1 MQLRRLRRRRV
12 VDASRAAQ
20 VVPENKRRL
29 VEFKGL
35 CIARRNR
42 GIGSTFTLRA
52 VLNNHAVER
61 VFPLYSPHVLEMEVT
76 ERRKAARA
84 KLYYLRRKPL
94 KFSRV
99 GTGGSSIH
107 APEGA
112 PAGEGEEE
120 EKRGTRRKPTG
131 AEVANAAARKSAK
144 AKADKWDE

>member
-1 MQLRRLRRRRV
+1 M
-12 VDASRAAQ
+12 
-20 VVPENKRRL
+20 PENKRRI

-42 GIGSTFTLRA
+42 GLGSNFTLRA

-61 VFPLYSPHVLEMEVT
+61 IFPLYSPHILEMEVT
-76 ERRKAARA
+76 ERRKAARS

-107 APEGA
+107 AQEGA
-112 PAGEGEEE
+112 PAADGEGEEE

-131 AEVANAAARKSAK
+131 AEVANAAARKAAK
-144 AKADKWDE
+144 AKSTNWDVE

>member
-1 MQLRRLRRRRV
+1 
-12 VDASRAAQ
+12 
-20 VVPENKRRL
+20 VPENKRRV

-42 GIGSTFTLRA
+42 GLGSNFTLRA

-61 VFPLYSPHVLEMEVT
+61 IFPLYSPHILEMEVT
-76 ERRKAARA
+76 ERRKVARS

-99 GTGGSSIH
+99 GTGGSSS
-107 APEGA
+107 EGA
-112 PAGEGEEE
+112 PAAEGVEGEEE

-131 AEVANAAARKSAK
+131 AEVANAAARKAAQAK
-144 AKADKWDE
+144 STNWDEE